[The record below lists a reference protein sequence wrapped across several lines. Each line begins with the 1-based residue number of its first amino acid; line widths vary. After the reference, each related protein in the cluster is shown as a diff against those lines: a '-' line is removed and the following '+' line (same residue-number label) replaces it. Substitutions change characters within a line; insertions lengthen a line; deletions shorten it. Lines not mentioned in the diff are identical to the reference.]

1 MRVNLPKR
9 EELWFITVLAFPN
22 VSRIGLHSS
31 TFSDRLESKSDAR
44 LRATGLRRWERRLTA
59 ETRTCAAAAAAAAGR
74 GGAGSAKGGKRKAL
88 ISGIYRIRFGDR
100 VGARVTLTCS

>member
-59 ETRTCAAAAAAAAGR
+59 ETSTC
-74 GGAGSAKGGKRKAL
+74 GGGGSINASA
-88 ISGIYRIRFGDR
+88 
-100 VGARVTLTCS
+100 